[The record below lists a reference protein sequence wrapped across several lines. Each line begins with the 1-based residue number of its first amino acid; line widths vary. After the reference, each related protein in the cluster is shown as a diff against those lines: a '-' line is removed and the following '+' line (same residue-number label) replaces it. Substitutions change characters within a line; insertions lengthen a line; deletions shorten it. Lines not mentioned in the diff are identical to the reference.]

1 MKITTVG
8 LDIAKQVFHA
18 VGFDERQHEVFKKCL
33 KREQVMAY
41 FAQLPACVV
50 VMETCCGANY
60 WHQQLS
66 SLGHIVKLIAAQHV
80 RAYVRGNKNDYN
92 DARAIAEAGTRPG
105 MRFVPPKTSAQH
117 TLQSV
122 LRMRKLQIGQRTALT
137 NQLRGL
143 LAEHGLV
150 FGRGLATLREG
161 MCELLGRTTSD
172 LPAALRQLFAL
183 AYEQWL
189 QIERFIKEYDQQL
202 KRLAKED
209 ASVKRLCTIP
219 GFGCVVASAFVSVV
233 GDGKAFKT
241 GRAASA
247 CLGLVPRQHSSGG
260 KEVLLG
266 ISKRGDNYLRSVLIH
281 GARSV
286 IQHVSKRN
294 DRLSRWAQR
303 LCESR
308 GKNVATVAL
317 ANKMARIGWAVLRQQ
332 GEYVAMPA

>member
-1 MKITTVG
+1 MKITTIG
-8 LDIAKQVFHA
+8 LDIAKSVLHA

-33 KREQVMAY
+33 KREDVMIY
-41 FAQLPACVV
+41 FAQLPPCVV
-50 VMETCCGANY
+50 IMETCGGAHY
-60 WHQQLS
+60 WHQQLTRV
-66 SLGHIVKLIAAQHV
+66 GHTVKLIAAQHV

-105 MRFVPPKTSAQH
+105 MRFVIPKTAIQN

-122 LRMRKLQIGQRTALT
+122 LRMRELQIAQRTALT

-143 LAEHGLV
+143 LAEHGIV
-150 FGRGLATLREG
+150 FAKGLATLRSG
-161 MCELLGRTTSD
+161 VCELLGQENSV
-172 LPAALRQLFAL
+172 LPAFLRQLFAT

-189 QIERFIKEYDQQL
+189 MVETFIAQYNCQL
-202 KRLAKED
+202 KQVAKEE
-209 ASVKRLCTIP
+209 ANVKRLCTIP
-219 GFGCVVASAFVSVV
+219 GFGCIVASAFVSVI
-233 GDGKAFKT
+233 GDGKAFQN
-241 GRAASA
+241 GRGVSA

-266 ISKRGDNYLRSVLIH
+266 ISKRGDTYLRSVLIH

-286 IQHVSKRN
+286 IQHASKRS
-294 DRLSRWAQR
+294 DRLSRWVQR

-317 ANKMARIGWAVLRQQ
+317 ANKMARIGWAVLHQQ
-332 GEYVAMPA
+332 GEYVAQPA